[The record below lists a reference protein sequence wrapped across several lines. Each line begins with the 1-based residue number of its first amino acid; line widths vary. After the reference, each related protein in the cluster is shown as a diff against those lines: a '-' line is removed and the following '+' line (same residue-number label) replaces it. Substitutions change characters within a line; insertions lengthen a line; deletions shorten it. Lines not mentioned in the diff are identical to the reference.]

1 MATTSNVFESYQLQD
16 GTMIYKVNGVK
27 VSKSQ
32 YMQQQTLAK
41 EKEKLFKLKG
51 EKEQENQLSEGK
63 KFRESLLGITD
74 EKRKTETQDERM
86 KRLQDELSKISGNKE
101 GGLVKKKKTKKT
113 KKTNSRSIAK
123 KYFKGIF

>member
-1 MATTSNVFESYQLQD
+1 
-16 GTMIYKVNGVK
+16 
-27 VSKSQ
+27 
-32 YMQQQTLAK
+32 MQQQTLAK

>member
-16 GTMIYKVNGVK
+16 GTTIYKVNGVK

-74 EKRKTETQDERM
+74 EKRKTETQDERI

>member
-16 GTMIYKVNGVK
+16 GTTIYKVNGVK

-51 EKEQENQLSEGK
+51 EKEEENQLSEGK

-74 EKRKTETQDERM
+74 EERKTQTQDERM
-86 KRLQDELSKISGNKE
+86 KSLQDELSKISGNKE